1 MNETEAVCPPS
12 IVACEKEWRPSKTE
26 LLKEYRVQIEFL
38 SIGCV
43 IHVGCKSIPFP
54 TVSEGMKALNEYIDN
69 PFDTRKIWEE
79 RFAKEQ

>member
-12 IVACEKEWRPSKTE
+12 IEECAKEWRPSKTE

-43 IHVGCKSIPFP
+43 IHVGCKSIPFA
-54 TVSEGMKALNEYIDN
+54 TVNEGMKALNEYIDN
-69 PFDTRKIWEE
+69 PYETRKIWEE

>member
-1 MNETEAVCPPS
+1 MNEIEPTSGPS
-12 IVACEKEWRPSKTE
+12 IEECAKEWRLSKSE
-26 LLKEYRVQIEFL
+26 LLREYRVQIEFL

-54 TVSEGMKALNEYIDN
+54 TVNEGMKALNEYIDN
-69 PFDTRKIWEE
+69 PYDTRKIWEE